1 VVTIHAVRRPFRQ
14 EGDDVIADERM
25 TGEFS
30 RQLFLGD
37 NLDAGQLAAEF
48 DRGVLRLT
56 IPVAESSRPRRV
68 EITADSPR
76 REQVTTGTSSRNQP
90 VSAGSGNK

>member
-1 VVTIHAVRRPFRQ
+1 
-14 EGDDVIADERM
+14 VIADERM

-37 NLDAGQLAAEF
+37 NLDAGKLAAEF
-48 DRGVLRLT
+48 DRGVLLLT

-68 EITADSPR
+68 QISADSSK
-76 REQVTTGTSSRNQP
+76 REQVQTGSTSKGESKSEP
-90 VSAGSGNK
+90 VSAGSGSK